1 MDIKKLLFTLGIL
14 IVSNHLC
21 AQSKIQE
28 KTALTIGE
36 TIRFHSEILQEDR
49 QLHIYI
55 PNGYAKDSLQ
65 TYPVIYV
72 LDGSMDEDFIHIAG
86 LVQFGSF
93 SWIRKRDFTF
103 PTTNKKDKKE
113 YPTTGASAT
122 FINFIEKEV
131 QPLINNNYKTAG
143 STTLI
148 GQSLGGLLATE
159 ILFKNPNLFD
169 NYIITSPSL
178 WWDDASLLAYK
189 PTLYTSKKSIYIAV
203 GKEGEIMERTA
214 KALYDKL
221 NLQKKTNTSLY
232 FQFFEKQN
240 HGDALHL
247 AVYDAFEKI
256 FKKQKQ

>member
-1 MDIKKLLFTLGIL
+1 
-14 IVSNHLC
+14 
-21 AQSKIQE
+21 
-28 KTALTIGE
+28 
-36 TIRFHSEILQEDR
+36 
-49 QLHIYI
+49 
-55 PNGYAKDSLQ
+55 
-65 TYPVIYV
+65 
-72 LDGSMDEDFIHIAG
+72 
-86 LVQFGSF
+86 
-93 SWIRKRDFTF
+93 
-103 PTTNKKDKKE
+103 
-113 YPTTGASAT
+113 
-122 FINFIEKEV
+122 
-131 QPLINNNYKTAG
+131 
-143 STTLI
+143 
-148 GQSLGGLLATE
+148 LATE

>member
-55 PNGYAKDSLQ
+55 PNGYAKDSLR

-93 SWIRKRDFTF
+93 SWINMI
-103 PTTNKKDKKE
+103 PASSLLE
-113 YPTTGASAT
+113 YPIS
-122 FINFIEKEV
+122 IEKETLHSLPLIKKTKKNT
-131 QPLINNNYKTAG
+131 QPLEHPQH
-143 STTLI
+143 S
-148 GQSLGGLLATE
+148 S
-159 ILFKNPNLFD
+159 IL
-169 NYIITSPSL
+169 
-178 WWDDASLLAYK
+178 
-189 PTLYTSKKSIYIAV
+189 
-203 GKEGEIMERTA
+203 
-214 KALYDKL
+214 
-221 NLQKKTNTSLY
+221 
-232 FQFFEKQN
+232 
-240 HGDALHL
+240 
-247 AVYDAFEKI
+247 
-256 FKKQKQ
+256 